1 MKVLLKPLKGEQ
13 KQDKLELKLDVEV
26 TSHHKYLVNKYQL
39 NNRFFNS
46 SSKNRSAVRGGGAKP
61 YRQKGTG
68 NARRGTNRTPL
79 RRGGGVIFGPTP
91 RNVTVKVSNK
101 LIKTVTKSLILK
113 HKELLV
119 INSEGFDKAKT
130 NEVKKIYCPFNDKQY
145 VLVLSENDYLI
156 YKAFSN
162 IRNITVMSV
171 KNMMVGL
178 LIEKYELLF
187 SESAFNY
194 MQEWFKS

>member
-1 MKVLLKPLKGEQ
+1 M
-13 KQDKLELKLDVEV
+13 
-26 TSHHKYLVNKYQL
+26 
-39 NNRFFNS
+39 
-46 SSKNRSAVRGGGAKP
+46 
-61 YRQKGTG
+61 
-68 NARRGTNRTPL
+68 
-79 RRGGGVIFGPTP
+79 
-91 RNVTVKVSNK
+91 
-101 LIKTVTKSLILK
+101 ILK

>member
-46 SSKNRSAVRGGGAKP
+46 SAKNRSAVRGGGAKP

-91 RNVTVKVSNK
+91 GNVTVKVSNK

-119 INSEGFDKAKT
+119 INSEGFDKAS
-130 NEVKKIYCPFNDKQY
+130 C
-145 VLVLSENDYLI
+145 
-156 YKAFSN
+156 
-162 IRNITVMSV
+162 
-171 KNMMVGL
+171 
-178 LIEKYELLF
+178 
-187 SESAFNY
+187 
-194 MQEWFKS
+194 